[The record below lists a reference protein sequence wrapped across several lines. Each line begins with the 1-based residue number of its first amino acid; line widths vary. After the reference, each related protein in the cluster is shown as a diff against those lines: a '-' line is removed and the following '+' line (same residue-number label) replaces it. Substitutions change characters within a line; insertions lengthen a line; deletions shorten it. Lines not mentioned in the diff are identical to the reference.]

1 MVAMLWIPISEFIG
15 ATSRQHAKR
24 NGSEESASAKREA
37 QRRVQGGDGGD
48 GVQKG
53 AQGGDGDVH
62 RAVSAIDVVAE
73 VERDLTPIF
82 P

>member
-53 AQGGDGDVH
+53 A
-62 RAVSAIDVVAE
+62 
-73 VERDLTPIF
+73 
-82 P
+82 